1 MHIFDDFTGETV
13 TVIKGGQFFA
23 VNDKPGAVLEL
34 WPVTNK
40 AEKLKSWHDR
50 PAVAKRAAAIRAA
63 GWHFETV
70 PAGRGIIAAI
80 AFRADNIKRARIYRR
95 AALAAV
101 HGMESTN
108 PA

>member
-1 MHIFDDFTGETV
+1 MHVFDNFSGETV

-34 WPVTNK
+34 WPVADK
-40 AEKLKSWHDR
+40 PEKLKSWNDK
-50 PAVAKRAAAIRAA
+50 PATARRVAAIRAA
-63 GWHFETV
+63 GWHVETV
-70 PAGRGIIAAI
+70 PSARGIYAAI
-80 AFRADNIKRARIYRR
+80 AFRAGDRDRALIYRR

-101 HGMESTN
+101 QGLDCTN